1 MPIGLPQRADPSSH
15 GAAGRLYHG
24 WGGGTIW
31 TGIAYRGG
39 PGARLPHR
47 VDTEVQAE
55 GPVRGDEKG
64 GRRDPEGA
72 AGAHGRGRHAR
83 GHRVPGPH
91 PHVPEGSAQARR
103 ERRRREAIGQERDH
117 PARGAPRAEEGDG
130 QGPHA
135 AGEGLLREH
144 GRPERVRY
152 QEVHPAA
159 GGGKPH
165 RVGEE
170 PPIGDA
176 TRRPPARRGLAAM
189 VSNPYGAIRYLS
201 RGNAAFRL
209 QSCIESL
216 VDRRAPRF
224 RWRDYD
230 FPVHTDR
237 KTEYEGNQKDRLRRP
252 HDYPGHAR

>member
-103 ERRRREAIGQERDH
+103 ERRRRK
-117 PARGAPRAEEGDG
+117 
-130 QGPHA
+130 
-135 AGEGLLREH
+135 L
-144 GRPERVRY
+144 
-152 QEVHPAA
+152 
-159 GGGKPH
+159 
-165 RVGEE
+165 
-170 PPIGDA
+170 
-176 TRRPPARRGLAAM
+176 
-189 VSNPYGAIRYLS
+189 
-201 RGNAAFRL
+201 
-209 QSCIESL
+209 
-216 VDRRAPRF
+216 
-224 RWRDYD
+224 
-230 FPVHTDR
+230 
-237 KTEYEGNQKDRLRRP
+237 
-252 HDYPGHAR
+252 